1 MSGRAVEVGL
11 IGEVQFEGRRALL
24 FKEVRVIAGNL
35 AETDLYVD
43 VLTGLLVKREELPT
57 ASHPISLP
65 C

>member
-1 MSGRAVEVGL
+1 MSGRAVEIGL

-24 FKEVRVIAGNL
+24 FKEVRVNAGHL

-43 VLTGLLVKREELPT
+43 VLTGLLVKREELPI